1 MRRSL
6 ILSLLFLTAV
16 PAGLP
21 AFAQSAERTE
31 AQREAMQ
38 LKLEELRERLALT
51 PEQEEKIK
59 PLIQERNEKL
69 RALYASSNPNAS
81 RREKLG
87 KLREAR
93 AIQQA
98 FITRVDPI
106 LTKEQKKEWE
116 AIRQEMKE
124 AAMER
129 RRNR

>member
-1 MRRSL
+1 MRRSFL
-6 ILSLLFLTAV
+6 LSLLILAAV
-16 PAGLP
+16 PAGFP
-21 AFAQSAERTE
+21 ALAQAAERTE

-69 RALYASSNPNAS
+69 KALYASTNPNAS

-93 AIQQA
+93 GIQQA
-98 FITRVDPI
+98 FLTKVEPI

-116 AIRQEMKE
+116 AIRKEMKE

-129 RRNR
+129 RRSR